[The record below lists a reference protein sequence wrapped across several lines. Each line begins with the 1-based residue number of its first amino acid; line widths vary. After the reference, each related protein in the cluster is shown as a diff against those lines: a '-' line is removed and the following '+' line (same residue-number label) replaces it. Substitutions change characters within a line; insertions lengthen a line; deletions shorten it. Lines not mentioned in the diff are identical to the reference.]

1 MAIGPIN
8 PYLPAAPALKPPVPQ
23 APPIAAQPQQS
34 NVVPQPPIAAERQ
47 QSRPD
52 SASGGPG
59 DAAASFAKLLGDA
72 VQNIDGLQKAADA
85 NVQKLATGQPVDLH
99 DVTISMEQANLTF
112 QLGMQ
117 VRNKLIDAYQE
128 VMRMQV

>member
-1 MAIGPIN
+1 MAIGPIG
-8 PYLPAAPALKPPVPQ
+8 PYLPAPPGLKPPVPQ
-23 APPIAAQPQQS
+23 LPQVIAEPQQ
-34 NVVPQPPIAAERQ
+34 QT
-47 QSRPD
+47 PD
-52 SASGGPG
+52 VGSTGGSGN
-59 DAAASFAKLLGDA
+59 AAASFSKLLGDA
-72 VQNIDGLQKAADA
+72 VHNIDATQKAADA

-128 VMRMQV
+128 IMRMQV

>member
-1 MAIGPIN
+1 MAIGPIG
-8 PYLPAAPALKPPVPQ
+8 PYLPAQPGLKL
-23 APPIAAQPQQS
+23 
-34 NVVPQPPIAAERQ
+34 QPPKIDVQPDQSGNATAGGAAGK
-47 QSRPD
+47 PD
-52 SASGGPG
+52 AGGAG
-59 DAAASFAKLLGDA
+59 NAASAFSKLLSDA
-72 VQNIDGLQKAADA
+72 VQNIDGLQKTADA